1 MEKVELTLEQL
12 DYSAEEA
19 YKTLRTN
26 IKFCGEDKKVIAVTS
41 CMENEGKSSVSM
53 NLAVSLAQS
62 GEKVILVDADLR
74 KSVLVGRNKVRE
86 EIIGL
91 THYLSQQAQMANVM
105 YSTNV
110 EGFDIIFAG
119 PSAPNPAELLG
130 NKHFAA
136 LLEVLRK
143 NYDYVIID
151 TPPLGMV
158 IDSAIIAQQ
167 CDGTIIVIESGS
179 DSYRF
184 VRNVKEQLEKA
195 QGPILG
201 VVLNKVDVSKASYYG
216 RYGRYG
222 KYGKY
227 GKYGQYGAYGQYGNY
242 GNTDK

>member
-1 MEKVELTLEQL
+1 MEKVNLTMEEL

-26 IKFCGEDKKVIAVTS
+26 LKFCGEDKTAIAVTS
-41 CMENEGKSSVSM
+41 CVENEGKSSVSM
-53 NLAVSLAQS
+53 NLCRSLAES
-62 GEKVILVDADLR
+62 GQKVILVDADLR
-74 KSVLVGRNKVRE
+74 KSVLLGRSKVSQ
-86 EIIGL
+86 EIVGL
-91 THYLSQQAQMANVM
+91 THFLSSQAQMANVI

-130 NKHFAA
+130 NAHFSE
-136 LLEVLRK
+136 LLQVLKK

-151 TPPLGMV
+151 TPPLGVV

-167 CDGTIIVIESGS
+167 CDGTIIVIESGI

-184 VRNVKEQLEKA
+184 VRSVKEQLEKA
-195 QGPILG
+195 QCPILG

-227 GKYGQYGAYGQYGNY
+227 GKYGGYGQYGNY
-242 GNTDK
+242 GNSTKSE